1 MATGTTYTNDV
12 GRGQNL
18 ISYADGFRYQ
28 GQWSSGTAYAVGDV
42 VEYNSGSYVAR
53 TAHSNQTPSAGSTYW
68 QTISAPGAAGGPG
81 PAGASGPTG
90 PLGPTGPGGNTILS
104 GASDP
109 TASDG
114 VDGDYWL
121 NTTTNYFFGPKAS
134 GSWPGGLSLVGPQGP
149 TGSTGPSGPQGPT
162 GSQGP
167 QGPQGAQGNTGSTG
181 PTGPTGGPGPTGPIG
196 NTGPTGPTGPVG
208 PAGGPPGPT
217 GSPGPSGPTG
227 SVGPAGPNGPAG
239 QSNGL
244 LDGGSPSDT
253 YGGISP
259 IDAGGVT

>member
-121 NTTTNYFFGPKAS
+121 NTTTNYFFAVS
-134 GSWPGGLSLVGPQGP
+134 YTHLRAHE
-149 TGSTGPSGPQGPT
+149 T
-162 GSQGP
+162 
-167 QGPQGAQGNTGSTG
+167 
-181 PTGPTGGPGPTGPIG
+181 
-196 NTGPTGPTGPVG
+196 
-208 PAGGPPGPT
+208 
-217 GSPGPSGPTG
+217 
-227 SVGPAGPNGPAG
+227 
-239 QSNGL
+239 
-244 LDGGSPSDT
+244 
-253 YGGISP
+253 
-259 IDAGGVT
+259 